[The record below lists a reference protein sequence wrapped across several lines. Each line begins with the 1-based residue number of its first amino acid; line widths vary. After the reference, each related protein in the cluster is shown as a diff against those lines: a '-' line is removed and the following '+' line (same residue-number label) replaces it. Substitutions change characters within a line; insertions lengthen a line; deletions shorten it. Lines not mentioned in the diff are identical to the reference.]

1 MQIVNDVMLLPNPH
15 YVRCGLPMLEEEVW
29 VIWHVPNNCHQSSAT
44 DQEKG
49 NKTKQKQNKSRH

>member
-1 MQIVNDVMLLPNPH
+1 MQIVNDVMLVPNPH
-15 YVRCGLPMLEEEVW
+15 YVRCGLTMLEEEVW

-49 NKTKQKQNKSRH
+49 NKTK